1 MFTQS
6 LARIVSALMFCALSP
21 AALAQWTINS
31 DLSRLS
37 FVSMKATH
45 IAEVHKFSRFSGGL
59 DENGNIDIEVNLA
72 SLETL
77 IPIRNERMLEF
88 LFETASFPTATI
100 TGRIDPNAINALKPG
115 EVAILAVETMVTLK
129 QRNTPITTE
138 VLVSKHSDRV
148 VVTSLQPIVLNT
160 SALGLDDGVEK
171 LRELAGLPSISQSV
185 PVSLVMTFD
194 AGA

>member
-1 MFTQS
+1 MLTQS
-6 LARIVSALMFCALSP
+6 LVRLFTALLLCTTTP

-45 IAEVHKFSRFSGGL
+45 IAEVHKFTQFEGGL
-59 DENGNIDIEVNLA
+59 ADNGAINIEINLA
-72 SLETL
+72 SLDTL

-88 LFETASFPTATI
+88 LFEAATYPTVTI
-100 TGRIDPNAINALKPG
+100 TGRVDPMAVKALKSG
-115 EVAILAVETMVTLK
+115 EVAILAVEAMVTLK
-129 QRNTPITTE
+129 DSQTPITTE
-138 VLVSKHSDRV
+138 VLVSKHDNRV

-160 SALGLDDGVEK
+160 SSLGLSEGVEK
-171 LRELAGLPSISQSV
+171 LQALAGLPSISQSV

-194 AGA
+194 AG